1 MVQGEVALV
10 VEMALRA
17 YPTVHWLSGR
27 LNSGFECIK
36 RFSPQATQTQLNCL
50 RNTHFFNASLQK
62 LVKTNWALL
71 YLDSWRKM
79 TSCLEAAWLGSLFC
93 QNEYLLR
100 PVGKMD
106 SDSPTPT

>member
-62 LVKTNWALL
+62 MFTLTIGQCVHFT
-71 YLDSWRKM
+71 DHSVEQMRM
-79 TSCLEAAWLGSLFC
+79 RRTSCLTLPGVVILPE
-93 QNEYLLR
+93 
-100 PVGKMD
+100 
-106 SDSPTPT
+106 